1 MSVKVAVRL
10 RPFNQREIDL
20 DSKLILEMNGNCTK
34 ITNPEDGNKRDFN
47 FDYSFW
53 SHDGF
58 IINEDVYNIIKLGI
72 QWSSSRK

>member
-72 QWSSSRK
+72 Q